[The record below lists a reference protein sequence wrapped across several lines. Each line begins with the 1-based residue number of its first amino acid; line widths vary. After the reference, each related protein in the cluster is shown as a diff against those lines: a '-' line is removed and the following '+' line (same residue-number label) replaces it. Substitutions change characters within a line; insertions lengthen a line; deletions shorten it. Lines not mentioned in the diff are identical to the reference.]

1 MGFIIAL
8 FFVFFAYVLEI
19 KSLEKT
25 YNVIKKI
32 YKDKILFENESKE
45 DEKFESTISKPE
57 IGKLQK
63 TIFTVILV
71 ILFFRLFKTF
81 PW

>member
-8 FFVFFAYVLEI
+8 FFVFLVYVLEI

-45 DEKFESTISKPE
+45 DGKFESTISKPE

-63 TIFTVILV
+63 AVFTVILV
-71 ILFFRLFKTF
+71 LLFLRFFKTF

>member
-8 FFVFFAYVLEI
+8 VFIIFAYVLEI

-45 DEKFESTISKPE
+45 DGKFESTISKPE
-57 IGKLQK
+57 IGKLQMAV
-63 TIFTVILV
+63 FTVILV
-71 ILFFRLFKTF
+71 LLFFRFFKTF

>member
-1 MGFIIAL
+1 ML
-8 FFVFFAYVLEI
+8 L
-19 KSLEKT
+19 
-25 YNVIKKI
+25 KKI

-45 DEKFESTISKPE
+45 DGKFESTISKPE

-63 TIFTVILV
+63 AVFTVILV
-71 ILFFRLFKTF
+71 LLFLRFFKTF

>member
-8 FFVFFAYVLEI
+8 FFIFLAYVLEI

-32 YKDKILFENESKE
+32 YKDKILFENESKG
-45 DEKFESTISKPE
+45 DAKFESIISKPE

-63 TIFTVILV
+63 TVFTVILM
-71 ILFFRLFKTF
+71 ILFFRFFKTF

>member
-1 MGFIIAL
+1 MLCFYFL
-8 FFVFFAYVLEI
+8 AYVLEI

-32 YKDKILFENESKE
+32 YKDKILFETEYNE
-45 DEKFESTISKPE
+45 DGKFENTISKPE

-63 TIFTVILV
+63 TVFTVILAL
-71 ILFFRLFKTF
+71 LFFRFFKTF